1 MMKDTKRSFWA
12 DPVRCALETK
22 PDMKGMLALG
32 AALMAVYAVL
42 VLKLCAAMG
51 GVAVIAAVAVLCAAM
66 LTAFAW
72 RALRGEDTIVLLCAA
87 ALAMLAVG
95 AHLAMLD
102 IKPGRYSKLLEPM
115 LSDMWNYELVTA
127 AAWEDDAWSGV
138 YLLFCALLSRVEN
151 FSWLYAVKLF
161 DLLCQCLAAGA
172 VACIAMKRGA
182 TRYGAVAAMFAAVL
196 APTMLMNAGLWAQ
209 CDATFAMFAL
219 WGLAL
224 LMDDHPL
231 AGCVLWGVALATKL
245 QSAFLFPLL
254 LVLFM
259 KNRVQLRHML
269 ALPAA
274 AFLSQIAIVLDG
286 QGVMNMIT
294 RYAVQLENARWGD
307 VGLSDNMPG
316 VYSLMNVA
324 STREFSGMGLF
335 LGIACALLVVAAL
348 MKANRPLDGDVLG
361 LAALLLCCG
370 LPLILPQMNARSLY
384 LAGMLA
390 FAMAGNARRMVVAG
404 VLEFISICTYMLSIF
419 GHTVLPMIPL
429 CLMAIGCAAL
439 VLLELVEAMGL
450 GKHEEARRA

>member
-1 MMKDTKRSFWA
+1 MMKNTKNRFWA
-12 DPVRCALETK
+12 DPVRCALETR
-22 PDMKGMLALG
+22 PDTKGMLALG

-42 VLKLCAAMG
+42 VLKLCAAME
-51 GVAVIAAVAVLCAAM
+51 GVAVVAAAAVLCAAI

-72 RALRGEDTIVLLCAA
+72 RALRGEETIVLLCTA

-102 IKPGRYSKLLEPM
+102 IKPGRYSKLLEPL

-127 AAWEDDAWSGV
+127 AAWEDDGWSGV
-138 YLLFCALLSRVEN
+138 YLLLCALLSRVET

-161 DLLCQCLAAGA
+161 DMLCQCLAAGA
-172 VACIAMKRGA
+172 VLRIALLRGA
-182 TRYGAVAAMFAAVL
+182 KRYGAIAAMFACVL

-209 CDATFAMFAL
+209 CDATFAMFTL

-224 LMDDHPL
+224 LMEDHPL
-231 AGCVLWGVALATKL
+231 AGCVLWGVALGTKL

-254 LVLFM
+254 IVLFM
-259 KNRVQLRHML
+259 KNKVQLRHIL
-269 ALPAA
+269 ALAAA
-274 AFLSQIAIVLDG
+274 AFLCQIAIVLDG
-286 QGVMNMIT
+286 QGIMSMLT

-316 VYSLMNVA
+316 VYGLMSVA
-324 STREFSGMGLF
+324 SVREFSGMGLF
-335 LGIACALLVVAAL
+335 LGIGCALLVVAAL
-348 MKANRPLDGDVLG
+348 LKARKPYNHDMLG
-361 LAALLLCCG
+361 LAALLLACG

-404 VLEFISICTYMLSIF
+404 VLEFISICTYMLSVF
-419 GHTVLPMIPL
+419 GHTVMPIIPL
-429 CLMAIGCAAL
+429 SLMAIGCAVL

-450 GKHEEARRA
+450 GKHEEARQA